1 MSGPVQPPLT
11 VETVDGTTSGRPITK
26 IKVTNGDLTI
36 SGSTATIDTSGA
48 GGGGTVTSVGLS
60 ETGSALTIT
69 GSPIT
74 GAGTINIAGAGTS
87 SQVILGDLSLGT
99 LTSGTVTSVG
109 TSQAFITITNPTST
123 PSITIGNASASATG
137 VLTATDWTTFNNKG
151 SGTVTSV
158 GLTETGSALTIT
170 GSPITGSGTINI
182 AGAGTSSQVILGD
195 LSLGTLTSGTVT
207 SVGTSQA
214 FITITNP
221 TSTPSITIGNASA
234 SASGVLTATDWTT
247 FNNKGSGTVTQIT
260 AGAGLSG
267 GTITSSGTIALP
279 NQGSVT
285 AGAYT
290 RANITVDARGIITD
304 IANGGGGGTVTGTGS
319 ANQVS
324 YWTAASVQAGS
335 TGLTYNP
342 STGDLTVGGYV
353 ETGTKVTTPSGTNL
367 ELTTGSA
374 SSGSIVVED
383 GSNGQISITPNGTG
397 KIKLDGVELDNSAIA
412 TGYVLKATSAT
423 AAGWAAESGGGGGSP
438 GGSTNEVQVNNGG
451 SFEGAGGFEYNTDST
466 SSSQYRHVSIDPTQT
481 FSPQSDWS
489 LSVFGDTNATS
500 PIQGAIYAN
509 GTFQVFGDAWVL
521 GGFGATKNALKFFP
535 TINNVNY
542 IGLAPPSSVT
552 TSTILTLPDGDGSA
566 NQLLNTD
573 GSGNLGWTNPKAL
586 AGTPASSTA
595 SGKAGELQYDSSYL
609 YVCTAVNTWKR
620 VAISSW

>member
-1 MSGPVQPPLT
+1 MSNINARVPPSRIAAIDSPA
-11 VETVDGTTSGRPITK
+11 DGEVAAYQASSGQFEW
-26 IKVTNGDLTI
+26 VANG
-36 SGSTATIDTSGA
+36 S
-48 GGGGTVTSVGLS
+48 GGGGTVTSV
-60 ETGSALTIT
+60 A
-69 GSPIT
+69 
-74 GAGTINIAGAGTS
+74 
-87 SQVILGDLSLGT
+87 
-99 LTSGTVTSVG
+99 
-109 TSQAFITITNPTST
+109 
-123 PSITIGNASASATG
+123 
-137 VLTATDWTTFNNKG
+137 
-151 SGTVTSV
+151 
-158 GLTETGSALTIT
+158 LTETGSALTIT

-207 SVGTSQA
+207 S
-214 FITITNP
+214 
-221 TSTPSITIGNASA
+221 
-234 SASGVLTATDWTT
+234 
-247 FNNKGSGTVTQIT
+247 IT

-267 GTITSSGTIALP
+267 GTITSSGTIAIP

-304 IANGGGGGTVTGTGS
+304 IANGGGGGTVTGSGS

-383 GSNGQISITPNGTG
+383 GANGQISITPNGTG

-500 PIQGAIYAN
+500 AIQGAIYAN
-509 GTFQVFGDAWVL
+509 GTFQVFGDTWLL
-521 GGFGATKNALKFFP
+521 GGFGATKHALKFFP